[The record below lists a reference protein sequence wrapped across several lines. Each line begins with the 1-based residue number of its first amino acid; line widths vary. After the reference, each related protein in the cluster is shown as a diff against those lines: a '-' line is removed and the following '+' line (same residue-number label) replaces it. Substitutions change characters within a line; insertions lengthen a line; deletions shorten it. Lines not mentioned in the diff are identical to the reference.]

1 LHTQPFG
8 RNLAY
13 LLKNPGAR
21 FADNLH
27 SFHQQ
32 TLHLAA
38 PKAIHASMNTL
49 SPTLA
54 PRVIGRESTAVLVG
68 FATTIFLS
76 AFLLFQVQPMLSKVL
91 LPWFGGSPAVWTA
104 AMLFFQ
110 LVLLGGYY
118 YAHFLS
124 TRCTNNQRLTIHLTV
139 LALAALNVAWNRL
152 TPPQSLRP
160 QGGADDPLLQTLLLL
175 GVTVGLPYF
184 ALSST
189 GPLLQ
194 KWFHDV
200 LPGSSPYRLF
210 ALSNFGSLVALL
222 SYPFFFEVHWG
233 VVGQARYWS
242 LAYLVFASLCA
253 ACAVGSWRAR
263 RALESAKKKE
273 VTNGPQ
279 GETHA
284 PPSWQQKGYW
294 LGLATL
300 ASVMFLAVTN
310 EVCQN
315 VAPVPLLW
323 VVPLSLYLCSFIVA
337 FDHSRWYS
345 RWGFGFGVLVLLA
358 LVVHYETCIE
368 QVDATLNALT
378 GRTGDEKI
386 YLASQ
391 WWLEAAAYFL
401 ALFAIATLCH
411 GELARSRP
419 APEHLTTFYLTMS
432 LGGAAGGL
440 FVNLAAPYL
449 FDTFFEFPL
458 GMIFTALVAA
468 GLLLD
473 AAQQL
478 KSESV
483 RWLTT
488 GGVLVAASLS
498 LVSIALDQFET
509 EDPKYQTVLES
520 RNFYGLVTVMRR
532 GIGDEDENYTFF
544 SGHIQHGKQL
554 ADPAKRKTPLTYY
567 GEGSGCERAVRLVQ
581 ARSPEC
587 RIGVV
592 GLGVGTM
599 ATYARERD
607 HLRFYEINPEV
618 IRIAQD
624 TRWFHF
630 LSDCPQQPEVVLGDA
645 RLQLEQELKKTG
657 SQNFDLLVIDAFSGD
672 AVPTHLLTR
681 EAFDVYLQHLKPG
694 GVLALHIT
702 NTHLDLYPVVSQL
715 ATHFGCEQRRIYRTS
730 DNDRMLYRS
739 YYMLLARDP
748 DVLRDVQD
756 DISDLPDYLRRPR
769 RVPMWTD
776 DYTNLTS
783 LLR

>member
-1 LHTQPFG
+1 
-8 RNLAY
+8 
-13 LLKNPGAR
+13 
-21 FADNLH
+21 
-27 SFHQQ
+27 
-32 TLHLAA
+32 
-38 PKAIHASMNTL
+38 MNTI
-49 SPTLA
+49 SPNLTTRA
-54 PRVIGRESTAVLVG
+54 VQRESTGVIVG

-124 TRCTNNQRLTIHLTV
+124 THCTNNQRLVIHLSV
-139 LALAALNVAWNRL
+139 LALAAINVGWNRL
-152 TPPQSLRP
+152 TPPQFLRP
-160 QGGADDPLLQTLLLL
+160 TSGADDPLLQTLLLL

-222 SYPFFFEVHWG
+222 SYPFFFEIRWG
-233 VVGQARYWS
+233 VTGQAWYWS
-242 LAYLVFASLCA
+242 LAYMVFVGCCA
-253 ACAVGSWRAR
+253 LCAVGSWRAR
-263 RALESAKKKE
+263 REMAEAKKDA
-273 VTNGPQ
+273 GPRA
-279 GETHA
+279 EIDVSAAA
-284 PPSWQQKGYW
+284 PPSWQQLGYW
-294 LGLATL
+294 LGLSTL
-300 ASVMFLAVTN
+300 ASIMFLAVTN

-358 LVVHYETCIE
+358 LVVNYEP
-368 QVDATLNALT
+368 TLERFDSLLNRLLGRVGDDKIALV
-378 GRTGDEKI
+378 E
-386 YLASQ
+386 LWS
-391 WWLEAAAYFL
+391 LAAACYFF
-401 ALFAIATLCH
+401 ALFLIATLCH

-419 APEHLTTFYLTMS
+419 APEHLTKFYLTMS

-458 GMIFTALVAA
+458 GIVITTVTASGLLFAA
-468 GLLLD
+468 GT
-473 AAQQL
+473 QL
-478 KSESV
+478 ASHSI
-483 RWLTT
+483 RRYCN
-488 GGVLVAASLS
+488 VAVIAIASIP
-498 LVSIALDQFET
+498 LVSVALQQIER
-509 EDPKYQTVLES
+509 ENPKYRTLHES
-520 RNFYGLVTVMRR
+520 RNFYGVVTVMHRA
-532 GIGDEDENYTFF
+532 IGDPKGDENYTFF
-544 SGHIQHGKQL
+544 SGNIQHGKQL
-554 ADPAKRKTPLTYY
+554 ADPARRKIPLTYY
-567 GEGSGCERAVRLVQ
+567 GEGSGCETAVKLVQ
-581 ARSPEC
+581 SRSPEC
-587 RIGVV
+587 HIGVV
-592 GLGVGTM
+592 GLGVGTI
-599 ATYARERD
+599 AAYAREKD
-607 HLRFYEINPEV
+607 TLRFYEINPEV

-624 TRWFHF
+624 ERWFHF
-630 LSDCPQQPEVVLGDA
+630 LSDCPQRPEVVLGDA
-645 RLQLEQELKKTG
+645 RLQLELELKKSG
-657 SQNFDLLVIDAFSGD
+657 SQEFDVLVIDAFSGD

-694 GVLALHIT
+694 GVLAMHIT
-702 NTHLDLYPVVSQL
+702 NTHLDLYPVVTQL
-715 ATHFGCEQRRIYRTS
+715 AKNAQCAQRRIYKPGNS
-730 DNDRMLYRS
+730 EKLLQRS
-739 YYMLLARDP
+739 YYFLVARDEQTLASVT
-748 DVLRDVQD
+748 DE
-756 DISDLPDYLRRPR
+756 ISELPDYLRRPR
-769 RVPMWTD
+769 QVPMWTD